1 MADPSNKGKG
11 IMYKFLDKKC
21 VELIDDIYIFNGC
34 ILSNDQTKFYFVD
47 SARNEIQVC
56 NYKDGNILS
65 RETFFK
71 PASYPELGGVFDGA
85 SFNKA
90 GNMWWAIYGGSKI
103 ILINTTTGFVE
114 KVVEI

>member
-47 SARNEIQVC
+47 SARNEV
-56 NYKDGNILS
+56 
-65 RETFFK
+65 
-71 PASYPELGGVFDGA
+71 
-85 SFNKA
+85 
-90 GNMWWAIYGGSKI
+90 
-103 ILINTTTGFVE
+103 
-114 KVVEI
+114 